1 MRLLLLL
8 LIAIKENALLHE
20 MIYMILVAG
29 NFLNT
34 VSVTNTLCL
43 DKVKHGINFH
53 STLLRH

>member
-34 VSVTNTLCL
+34 VSVTNTFCL
-43 DKVKHGINFH
+43 DNVKHGINFH
-53 STLLRH
+53 STLL